1 MARRKKTKSYRRRRK
16 MGAIGGDFLQK
27 IGGVAAGAIAA
38 QFVSK
43 ALPDTMND
51 KIKAAIP
58 LAAGIFLP
66 RVMKGTLGES
76 LGAGMV
82 AAGAIN
88 LAKSF
93 NIGGVCEDQ
102 LLLPV
107 SVGAATDDLS
117 VIAGNDSYAMAGDD
131 TSDDL
136 SVIAGMDEEEM

>member
-1 MARRKKTKSYRRRRK
+1 MAKRKKTRSYRRRRK
-16 MGAIGGDFLQK
+16 MGAIGGDLLQK
-27 IGGVAAGAIAA
+27 VGGVAAGAIAA
-38 QFVSK
+38 QFVAK
-43 ALPDTMND
+43 ALPDTMNE

-66 RVMKGTLGES
+66 KVMKGTLGES

-82 AAGAIN
+82 AAGAIK
-88 LAKSF
+88 LAQSF
-93 NIGGVCEDQ
+93 GIGGVGEDQ

-107 SVGAATDDLS
+107 SVGAATDELS

-136 SVIAGMDEEEM
+136 SVIAGMEEDEM